1 MTEICRCILQDQ
13 YSPFQ
18 SIIFLPKY
26 NEKER
31 ELGTFE
37 FAVIIKSNV
46 KQMEKGAW
54 CMVHVAGCEPGR
66 EFPDTLQPATCNLHH
81 SKTTLN
87 NYN

>member
-1 MTEICRCILQDQ
+1 MIELKTKYLGLQLKNPLVASA
-13 YSPFQ
+13 SPL
-18 SIIFLPKY
+18 S
-26 NEKER
+26 E
-31 ELGTFE
+31 ELD
-37 FAVIIKSNV
+37 KV